1 MRIDAGIIST
11 DAREAGVSAK
21 ALEEAGYDGA
31 FTYEG
36 PHDPFLPIVGAAL
49 ATEKIELMTSIA
61 VAFARNPMIL
71 ANLGYD
77 LNLLS
82 KGRFILGLGSQ
93 IKPHIT
99 KRFSMPWSRPAARMK
114 EMISA
119 IQAIWDCWQNGS
131 KLDFRGEFYTHTI
144 MTPFFTPASNP
155 YGPPKI
161 YVAAVGPLM
170 TKAVAESA
178 DGLLVHPFHT
188 LNYMEETILPGIT
201 EGLTNVGKSNSDFD
215 CSISVMT
222 ATGLDDE
229 SFASSVDAV
238 RNQIAFYGSTP
249 AYRGVLD
256 SCGVGDLQDRLNLLS
271 KEGKWQEMGAL
282 IDDELLNTI
291 AVVSEKPEDAAAE
304 IRKRYAGKG
313 DRLTPALYSSNPAL
327 APSLLNALKGLI

>member
-1 MRIDAGIIST
+1 MKIDAGIISS
-11 DAREAGVSAK
+11 DAREAGISAK
-21 ALEEAGYDGA
+21 NLEDAGYDGA

-36 PHDPFLPIVGAAL
+36 PHDPFLPLVGAAL
-49 ATEKIELMTSIA
+49 STEKIELMTSIA

-71 ANLGYD
+71 ANLGFD

-99 KRFSMPWSRPAARMK
+99 KRFSMPWSSPAARMK

-119 IQAIWDCWQNGS
+119 IQAIWDCWQNGT
-131 KLDFRGEFYTHTI
+131 KLDFRGEFYSHTL

-155 YGPPKI
+155 YGTPKI

-188 LNYMEETILPGIT
+188 VKYMEEITLPGVK
-201 EGLTNVGKSNSDFD
+201 EGLAEANKSEKNFDF
-215 CSISVMT
+215 SISVMT
-222 ATGLDDE
+222 ATGLDEE
-229 SFASSVDAV
+229 SFINSVNAV

-249 AYRGVLD
+249 AYRGVLE
-256 SCGVGDLQDRLNLLS
+256 SCDAGDLQERLNLLS
-271 KEGKWQEMGAL
+271 KEGKWSEMAKM
-282 IDDELLNTI
+282 IDNDILNNI
-291 AVVSEKPEDAAAE
+291 AVIAESPELAAKE
-304 IRKRYAGKG
+304 IKKRYEGKG
-313 DRLTPALYSSNPAL
+313 DRLTPALYSDNPELAPAL
-327 APSLLNALKGLI
+327 LKALKL

>member
-1 MRIDAGIIST
+1 MKIDAGIISS
-11 DAREAGVSAK
+11 DAREAGISAK
-21 ALEEAGYDGA
+21 NLEDAGYDGA

-36 PHDPFLPIVGAAL
+36 PHDPFLPLVGAAL
-49 ATEKIELMTSIA
+49 STEKIELMTSIA

-71 ANLGYD
+71 ANLGFD

-99 KRFSMPWSRPAARMK
+99 KRFSMPWSSPAARMK

-119 IQAIWDCWQNGS
+119 IQAIWDCWQNGT
-131 KLDFRGEFYTHTI
+131 KLDFRGEFYSHTL

-155 YGPPKI
+155 YGIPKI

-188 LNYMEETILPGIT
+188 VKYMEEITLPGVK
-201 EGLTNVGKSNSDFD
+201 EGLAEANRSEKNFDF
-215 CSISVMT
+215 SISVMT
-222 ATGLDDE
+222 ATGLDEE
-229 SFASSVDAV
+229 SFINSVNAV

-249 AYRGVLD
+249 AYRGVLE
-256 SCGVGDLQDRLNLLS
+256 SCDAGDLQERLNLLS
-271 KEGKWQEMGAL
+271 KEGKWAEMAKM
-282 IDDELLNTI
+282 IDNDILNNI
-291 AVVSEKPEDAAAE
+291 AVIAENPELAAKE
-304 IRKRYAGKG
+304 IKKRYEGKG
-313 DRLTPALYSSNPAL
+313 DRLTPALYSDNPELAPAL
-327 APSLLNALKGLI
+327 LKALKF

>member
-1 MRIDAGIIST
+1 MKIDAGIISS
-11 DAREAGVSAK
+11 DAREAGISAK
-21 ALEEAGYDGA
+21 NLEDAGYDGA

-36 PHDPFLPIVGAAL
+36 PHDPFLPLVGAAL
-49 ATEKIELMTSIA
+49 STEKIELMTSIA

-71 ANLGYD
+71 ANLGFD

-99 KRFSMPWSRPAARMK
+99 KRFSMPWSSPAVRMK

-119 IQAIWDCWQNGS
+119 IQAIWDCWQNGT
-131 KLDFRGEFYTHTI
+131 KLDFRGEFYSHTL

-155 YGPPKI
+155 YGTPKI

-188 LNYMEETILPGIT
+188 VKYMEEITLPGVK
-201 EGLTNVGKSNSDFD
+201 EGLAEANKSEKNFDF
-215 CSISVMT
+215 SISVMT
-222 ATGLDDE
+222 ATGLDEE
-229 SFASSVDAV
+229 SFINSVNAV

-249 AYRGVLD
+249 AYRGVLE
-256 SCGVGDLQDRLNLLS
+256 SCDAGDLQERLNLLS
-271 KEGKWQEMGAL
+271 KEGKWAEMAKM
-282 IDDELLNTI
+282 IDNDILNNI
-291 AVVSEKPEDAAAE
+291 AVIAESPELAAKE
-304 IRKRYAGKG
+304 IKKRYEGKG
-313 DRLTPALYSSNPAL
+313 DRLTPALYSDNPELAPAL
-327 APSLLNALKGLI
+327 LKALKL

>member
-1 MRIDAGIIST
+1 MKIDSGIIAS
-11 DAREAGVSAK
+11 DAREAGIAAK
-21 ALEEAGYDGA
+21 ALEESGYDGA

-36 PHDPFLPIVGAAL
+36 PHDPFLPLVGAAL
-49 ATEKIELMTSIA
+49 ETKKIELMTSIA

-77 LNLLS
+77 LNALS

-99 KRFSMPWSRPAARMK
+99 KRFSMPWSKPAARMK
-114 EMISA
+114 EMITA

-144 MTPFFTPASNP
+144 MTPFFTPAPNA
-155 YGPPKI
+155 YGAPKI

-188 LNYMEETILPGIT
+188 LKYMEEVTLPGIK
-201 EGLTNVGKSNSDFD
+201 EGLSNVGKSAEDFD
-215 CSISVMT
+215 FSISVMT
-222 ATGLDDE
+222 ATGTNEE
-229 SFASSVDAV
+229 SFINSVNAI

-249 AYRGVLD
+249 AYKGVLE
-256 SCGVGDLQDRLNLLS
+256 SCDAGGLQERLNLLS
-271 KEGKWQEMGAL
+271 KEGKWQEMGSL
-282 IDDELLNTI
+282 IDDELLNAI
-291 AVVSEKPEDAAAE
+291 AVVAEKPEDAAAE
-304 IRKRYAGKG
+304 ILKRYSGKG
-313 DRLTPALYSSNPAL
+313 DRLTPALYSDNPEL
-327 APSLLNALKGLI
+327 APKLLKGLKS

>member
-1 MRIDAGIIST
+1 MKIDAGIISS
-11 DAREAGVSAK
+11 DAREAGISAK
-21 ALEEAGYDGA
+21 NLEDAGYDGA

-36 PHDPFLPIVGAAL
+36 PHDPFLPLVGAAL
-49 ATEKIELMTSIA
+49 STEKIELMTSIA

-71 ANLGYD
+71 ANLGFD

-99 KRFSMPWSRPAARMK
+99 KRFSMPWSSPAARMK

-119 IQAIWDCWQNGS
+119 IQAIWDCWQNGT
-131 KLDFRGEFYTHTI
+131 KLDFRGEFYSHTL

-155 YGPPKI
+155 YGTPKI

-188 LNYMEETILPGIT
+188 VKYMEEITLPGVK
-201 EGLTNVGKSNSDFD
+201 EGLAEANKSEKNFDF
-215 CSISVMT
+215 SISVMT
-222 ATGLDDE
+222 ATGLDEE
-229 SFASSVDAV
+229 SFVNSVKAV

-249 AYRGVLD
+249 AYRGVLE
-256 SCGVGDLQDRLNLLS
+256 SCDAGDLQERLNLLS
-271 KEGKWQEMGAL
+271 KEGKWAEMAKM
-282 IDDELLNTI
+282 IDNDILNNI
-291 AVVSEKPEDAAAE
+291 AVIAETPELAAKE
-304 IRKRYAGKG
+304 IKKRYEGKG
-313 DRLTPALYSSNPAL
+313 DRLTPALYSDNPELAPAL
-327 APSLLNALKGLI
+327 LKALKL